1 MGFDAAEGR
10 GVLWEIEE
18 TRREEKRR
26 APENAGGGSCFRG
39 IKRMWWAMVFGS
51 LDFSESRR
59 PKPLSLDFRKVIIY
73 NFPNVTMLINKKDHF
88 ED

>member
-59 PKPLSLDFRKVIIY
+59 PKPYLWILGKLLYIISQ
-73 NFPNVTMLINKKDHF
+73 TLRC
-88 ED
+88 